1 MYAGLTSPV
10 IVACRRGIAAL
21 LCVFM
26 LLTTMCPVGCP
37 ADLTLEAGSSL
48 AGQVEVLALND
59 GSDDPPMAPDTLPCH
74 AAHHVCSK
82 VAPLSPEVV
91 AGFADEAGRQIMPTP
106 LPTRVLLSGVLE
118 FPTKPPRA

>member
-1 MYAGLTSPV
+1 M
-10 IVACRRGIAAL
+10 AAL

-26 LLTTMCPVGCP
+26 LLTTMCPMGCP
-37 ADLTLEAGSSL
+37 ADLSLETGL
-48 AGQVEVLALND
+48 GRAGQIEVLALSD
-59 GSDDPPMAPDTLPCH
+59 GSNDPPLEPDTLPCH

-82 VAPLSPEVV
+82 VTPLSPEVV
-91 AGFADEAGRQIMPTP
+91 AGFPDETGRQIMPTP